1 MAPVRDK
8 EIMSENTTT
17 DRGVSALHE
26 TVRRSDGIVI
36 SPTRIPAT
44 VVVPGVTGSETG
56 NGEVQAPSIASD
68 VLALRSRWRNC
79 RRTTQGSRRDH
90 ARVDA

>member
-1 MAPVRDK
+1 
-8 EIMSENTTT
+8 MSENTTT

-26 TVRRSDGIVI
+26 TVPWSDGIVI
-36 SPTRIPAT
+36 SPTRIPST
-44 VVVPGVTGSETG
+44 DGVPAVTGSETG
-56 NGEVQAPSIASD
+56 NGEVKAPSMASD

-90 ARVDA
+90 AGVDA